1 MGACVCVAM
10 LGPPAAALHRPN
22 AVLRCLCYTPDVKL
36 SGFLPDRRVVQLL
49 RRKSVH
55 ESRAC
60 PPARPE
66 QHSLGSSPFASVLQP
81 LARNFVMKEAARARR
96 R

>member
-49 RRKSVH
+49 RRKSVQDD
-55 ESRAC
+55 SAC
-60 PPARPE
+60 PGPCSTAFR
-66 QHSLGSSPFASVLQP
+66 
-81 LARNFVMKEAARARR
+81 AAAQAGLLVSYSR
-96 R
+96 